1 MLSID
6 EQIKKQI
13 AQFIEE
19 VKEAHDVG
27 SDAPLN
33 ARLQLIG
40 NTLKKLI
47 IDIRERSFNVQVGK
61 SINGM
66 LSTDDC
72 NVLLHSGASVVEILI
87 TDLQTRYDA
96 A

>member
-1 MLSID
+1 MLSIN

-13 AQFIEE
+13 AQSIEG
-19 VKEAHDVG
+19 VKEAYDVEN
-27 SDAPLN
+27 DVPLR
-33 ARLQLIG
+33 AGLQLIG
-40 NTLKKLI
+40 NTLKLR
-47 IDIRERSFNVQVGK
+47 IDIREWSFNVPVGK

-72 NVLLHSGASVVEILI
+72 NVLLHSGASAVEILI

>member
-40 NTLKKLI
+40 NTLKLI

>member
-1 MLSID
+1 MLSIN

-33 ARLQLIG
+33 ARLQLIS
-40 NTLKKLI
+40 NTLKLI

-72 NVLLHSGASVVEILI
+72 NVLLHSGASAVEILI

>member
-1 MLSID
+1 MLFIN

-13 AQFIEE
+13 AQSIEGT
-19 VKEAHDVG
+19 KEAHDVEN
-27 SDAPLN
+27 DVPLS

-40 NTLKKLI
+40 NTLKSR
-47 IDIRERSFNVQVGK
+47 IDIREWPFNVQVGK
-61 SINGM
+61 SISGM

-72 NVLLHSGASVVEILI
+72 NVLLHSGASSVEILI
-87 TDLQTRYDA
+87 TDLQTKYDA

>member
-1 MLSID
+1 MLSIN

-13 AQFIEE
+13 AKFIEE
-19 VKEAHDVG
+19 AKEAHDVG
-27 SDAPLN
+27 SDVPLN

-40 NTLKKLI
+40 NTLKLR

-72 NVLLHSGASVVEILI
+72 NVLLHSGASAVEILI
-87 TDLQTRYDA
+87 TDLQKRYDA